1 MQPLSLLKDLIIDS
15 SQEIDFIESRC
26 LRKRLNK
33 CNCSCCI
40 SSCPAGALS
49 LREHQVVFDKDI
61 CSSCMRCVAVCPNE
75 AFLSPGND
83 LHSLAKSLSNQEH
96 VVFTCP
102 QQNLIHPDD
111 HVIPCMGLF
120 SIELLF
126 ILGMTGP
133 PTITFNVAG
142 CSGCRNKASSDAFL
156 TSLKQIEQHA
166 SALLSAK
173 FVVTEEHDLENRDN
187 NDNRRYFISTLAN
200 NLASVTRSQITNK
213 SDKSCKTQSTTR
225 RVPQKV
231 ESIKLLIE
239 FDKNNT
245 NVLLLPLCTHQIDV
259 SSKCTL
265 CPLCAGIC
273 PTGALKIKRINEEKK
288 LMFNSIRCSGCGL
301 CVSFCKHN
309 AISLTYPLISET
321 IHNRIDLRER
331 DSVKVL
337 KK

>member
-75 AFLSPGND
+75 AFFSPGND

-133 PTITFNVAG
+133 PTITFNTAG

-156 TSLKQIEQHA
+156 KSIKQIEQHA

-173 FVVTEEHDLENRDN
+173 FVVLREPGLGNRENK
-187 NDNRRYFISTLAN
+187 DNRRYFISTLAG
-200 NLASVTRSQITNK
+200 NLVSVTRSQLTNK
-213 SDKSCKTQSTTR
+213 SAKSCKTPSTTR
-225 RVPQKV
+225 RVPQKT
-231 ESIKLLIE
+231 ELIKLLLE
-239 FDKNNT
+239 LDENNT
-245 NVLLLPLCTHQIDV
+245 NDLLLPLCTHQIDV
-259 SSKCTL
+259 SSKCTP

-273 PTGALKIKRINEEKK
+273 PTGALKIKRMNEGKR

-321 IHNRIDLRER
+321 IHNRADLKER
-331 DSVKVL
+331 DSVKV
-337 KK
+337 